1 MSSEWVPR
9 SPKAPTPATFGSAI
23 QRQVSATLPGFS
35 SNQPPREPEWQFHAE
50 AWVMR
55 PKAPF
60 ATCSRRKRTFGSVRM
75 K

>member
-1 MSSEWVPR
+1 MSSECVPR

-23 QRQVSATLPGFS
+23 QRQVSAAFPGFS
-35 SNQPPREPEWQFHAE
+35 SNQPPSDPAWQFQAE
-50 AWVMR
+50 ARVTR
-55 PKAPF
+55 PNAPF